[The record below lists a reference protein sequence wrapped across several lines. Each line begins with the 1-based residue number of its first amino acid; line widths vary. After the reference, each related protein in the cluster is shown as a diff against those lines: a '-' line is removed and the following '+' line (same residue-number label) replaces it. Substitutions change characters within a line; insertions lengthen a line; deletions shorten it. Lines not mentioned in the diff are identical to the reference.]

1 MTEEKD
7 TFCDKCNR
15 TFSSKTYLRKHLEK
29 CNINDII
36 KDERCSFCHKTFVS
50 YYNLKS
56 HLKTCKNKLEAE
68 YNNIKNNLEKL
79 NEENMLIKEKEEKN
93 VYLEEKVKSLET
105 ENLHLKN
112 IISQYEMKAKEYEIE
127 KKYIEEFKD
136 NYKEMLN
143 RVNNTTITYNSNIT
157 LKQVV
162 SKLEPISYEDI
173 KNSMSLFS
181 NEYID
186 DGIVGFARFL
196 CEHSCNNK
204 IVTSDKSRN
213 TIAYRTKFND
223 FIKDPECIILI
234 NNTLRDNSEEIIKKA
249 EERRDY
255 YRDLMDIDDEFGTYL
270 KRGTKI
276 QELKKLTESSMSEKS
291 DDNIKK
297 ISNILCNHGVKTY
310 QKAIEQIKV

>member
-7 TFCDKCNR
+7 TFCNRCNR

-29 CNINDII
+29 CSINHII
-36 KDERCSFCHKTFVS
+36 KDKKCSFCNKTFVS
-50 YYNLKS
+50 SYNLKS
-56 HLKTCKNKLEAE
+56 HLKTCKIKLEEE
-68 YNNIKNNLEKL
+68 YNDIKNNLEKL
-79 NEENMLIKEKEEKN
+79 NEENMLIKEKDAKN
-93 VYLEEKVKSLET
+93 IYLEEKVKSLET
-105 ENLHLKN
+105 ENSYLKN
-112 IISQYEMKAKEYEIE
+112 IISQYEIKAKEYEIE
-127 KKYIEEFKD
+127 KKYMEEFKENFKE

-143 RVNNTTITYNSNIT
+143 RVNTTINYTSNIT

-234 NNTLRDNSEEIIKKA
+234 NNV
-249 EERRDY
+249 
-255 YRDLMDIDDEFGTYL
+255 
-270 KRGTKI
+270 
-276 QELKKLTESSMSEKS
+276 Q
-291 DDNIKK
+291 
-297 ISNILCNHGVKTY
+297 
-310 QKAIEQIKV
+310 

>member
-1 MTEEKD
+1 MSLQKECIHCK
-7 TFCDKCNR
+7 KSY
-15 TFSSKTYLRKHLEK
+15 SSIYYLRIHEVK
-29 CNINDII
+29 CKSQQII
-36 KDERCSFCHKTFVS
+36 ENSENKCEFCNKNFYS
-50 YYNLKS
+50 IYNLKTHIEKCKS
-56 HLKTCKNKLEAE
+56 KIIKTQENFYL
-68 YNNIKNNLEKL
+68 NNQK
-79 NEENMLIKEKEEKN
+79 
-93 VYLEEKVKSLET
+93 YLEEKVKSLET

-112 IISQYEMKAKEYEIE
+112 IISQYEIKAKEYEIE
-127 KKYIEEFKD
+127 KKYMEEFKENFKE

-143 RVNNTTITYNSNIT
+143 RVNTTINYTSNIT

-255 YRDLMDIDDEFGTYL
+255 YRDLMDIDDEFDTYL

-310 QKAIEQIKV
+310 QKTIEQIKV

>member
-1 MTEEKD
+1 MSLQKECIHCK
-7 TFCDKCNR
+7 KSY
-15 TFSSKTYLRKHLEK
+15 SSIYYLRIHEVK
-29 CNINDII
+29 CKSQQII
-36 KDERCSFCHKTFVS
+36 ENSENKCEFCNKNFYS
-50 YYNLKS
+50 IYNLKTHIEKCKS
-56 HLKTCKNKLEAE
+56 KIIKTQETL
-68 YNNIKNNLEKL
+68 YLNNQKK
-79 NEENMLIKEKEEKN
+79 
-93 VYLEEKVKSLET
+93 LEEKVKSLET

-112 IISQYEMKAKEYEIE
+112 IISKYEMKAKEYEIE
-127 KKYIEEFKD
+127 KKYMEEFKENFKE

>member
-1 MTEEKD
+1 MSLQKECIHCK
-7 TFCDKCNR
+7 KSY
-15 TFSSKTYLRKHLEK
+15 SSIYYLRIHEGK
-29 CNINDII
+29 CKSQQII
-36 KDERCSFCHKTFVS
+36 ENVENKCEFCNKNFYS
-50 YYNLKS
+50 IYNLKTHIEKCKS
-56 HLKTCKNKLEAE
+56 KIIKTQEKFYL
-68 YNNIKNNLEKL
+68 NNQKH
-79 NEENMLIKEKEEKN
+79 
-93 VYLEEKVKSLET
+93 LEEKVKSLET

-112 IISQYEMKAKEYEIE
+112 IISQYEIKAKEYEIE
-127 KKYIEEFKD
+127 KKYMEEFKENFKE

-234 NNTLRDNSEEIIKKA
+234 NNTLRDNNEEIIKKS

-270 KRGTKI
+270 KRGAKI

>member
-1 MTEEKD
+1 MSLQKECIHCK
-7 TFCDKCNR
+7 KSY
-15 TFSSKTYLRKHLEK
+15 SSIYYLRIHEVK
-29 CNINDII
+29 CKSQQII
-36 KDERCSFCHKTFVS
+36 ENSENKCEFCNKNFYS
-50 YYNLKS
+50 IYNLKTHIEKCKS
-56 HLKTCKNKLEAE
+56 KIIKTQENFYL
-68 YNNIKNNLEKL
+68 NNQK
-79 NEENMLIKEKEEKN
+79 
-93 VYLEEKVKSLET
+93 YLEEKVKSLET

-112 IISQYEMKAKEYEIE
+112 IISQYEIKAKEYEIE
-127 KKYIEEFKD
+127 KKYMEEFKENFKE

-143 RVNNTTITYNSNIT
+143 RVNTTINYTSNIT

-255 YRDLMDIDDEFGTYL
+255 YRDLMDIDDEFDTYL

-310 QKAIEQIKV
+310 QKTIEQIKL

>member
-1 MTEEKD
+1 L
-7 TFCDKCNR
+7 NNQ
-15 TFSSKTYLRKHLEK
+15 KH
-29 CNINDII
+29 
-36 KDERCSFCHKTFVS
+36 
-50 YYNLKS
+50 
-56 HLKTCKNKLEAE
+56 
-68 YNNIKNNLEKL
+68 
-79 NEENMLIKEKEEKN
+79 
-93 VYLEEKVKSLET
+93 LEEKVKSLET
-105 ENLHLKN
+105 ENLQLKN
-112 IISQYEMKAKEYEIE
+112 IISQYEIKAKEYEIE
-127 KKYIEEFKD
+127 KKYMEEFKENFKE

-143 RVNNTTITYNSNIT
+143 RVNTTINYTSNIT

-255 YRDLMDIDDEFGTYL
+255 YRDLMDIDDEFDTYL

-310 QKAIEQIKV
+310 QKTIEQIKV